1 MRKLTTPGLLQM
13 RKAALGKPCP
23 LCHEPMTDLKLMV
36 CDHDHKTGE
45 IRGVICRWCNAQ
57 LGKMENAANRAK
69 RELTVEEW
77 LANAM
82 TWRLTAHSGLIYPT
96 HKSEAEK
103 KEAAA
108 KKRKAT
114 AAARAR
120 AVLTKGKQ

>member
-1 MRKLTTPGLLQM
+1 MGCN
-13 RKAALGKPCP
+13 CP
-23 LCHEPMTDLKLMV
+23 LCNQPMTDLKLMV
-36 CDHDHKTGE
+36 VDHDHKTGE

-69 RELTVEEW
+69 RELTIDDW
-77 LANAM
+77 LTNAM
-82 TWRLTAHSGLIYPT
+82 AWRSTARSGLIYPT

-114 AAARAR
+114 AAAKAR
-120 AVLTKGKQ
+120 ALLTKGK

>member
-36 CDHDHKTGE
+36 CDHDHVTGE

-57 LGKMENAANRAK
+57 LGKVENSANRAK
-69 RELTVEEW
+69 RQRTVDDWLDSAIEW
-77 LANAM
+77 RRKQH
-82 TWRLTAHSGLIYPT
+82 TGLMYPT
-96 HKSEAEK
+96 HKTEAEK

-108 KKRKAT
+108 AKRKKA

-120 AVLTKGKQ
+120 AVITKGK